1 MKKRAFLSA
10 ALLILSLVLLFTGCE
25 KVDLGDDTDTQNETT
40 ASTNPGVIFG
50 KWYSVANQTVV
61 VIPEALDTVTLY
73 QLKSGYFEYQKK
85 ISGSCTYEDHI
96 LTMVGDDGKTYSW
109 VFDAKTGSL
118 SASMGSDT
126 SAYKRCE
133 DLPTEHVATPF
144 PDLAGLNPEDIVT
157 LGKYTDLTHAADCT
171 AEAAISI
178 FQNYYKKVEK
188 TPLTITNRAAQRGDL
203 VNIDYKGYLDGVAFS
218 GGEAKSQD
226 VKLIENSGYIPGFAE
241 GVIGKAAGSTFDVN
255 VTFPEDYGNKDLA
268 GKAVVF
274 TMTLNKIYDLTIPDA
289 DVATYTENK
298 HTTYSSLLEE
308 ASSSFIKDDLWAQ
321 VLEGSNYENM
331 PESFYG
337 YFLAYYRDMYHHYA
351 AMYGMDYNVLLT
363 YYGISE
369 DDFVKAAK
377 QDALQFAVA
386 FALSAKNNIVYTQD
400 DFNAK
405 IEEYAKQ
412 LVDGGTHTH
421 DEAIAYINAT
431 ELPLIKADLI
441 VNTVIDW
448 IYAQNIK

>member
-1 MKKRAFLSA
+1 MKKRVFLSA
-10 ALLILSLVLLFTGCE
+10 FLLLLALVMLFASCE
-25 KVDLGDDTDTQNETT
+25 KVDLGDDTDTQGETT
-40 ASTNPGVIFG
+40 ANTNPGVIYG
-50 KWYSVANQTVV
+50 KWYSAANQTVV

-96 LTMVGDDGKTYSW
+96 LTMTGDDGKTYSW
-109 VFDAKTGSL
+109 VFNAKTGSL

-126 SAYKRCE
+126 SAYTRCE
-133 DLPTEHVATPF
+133 DLPTEHISTPF
-144 PDLAGLNPEDIVT
+144 PDFAKLKPEDLVT
-157 LGKYTDLTHAADCT
+157 LGKFTELTHSADCV

-178 FQNYYKKVEK
+178 FQNYYKKVDK
-188 TPLTITNRAAQRGDL
+188 TPSTITDREAKRGDL

-226 VKLIENSGYIPGFAE
+226 ISLIENSGYIPGFAE
-241 GVIGKAAGSTFDVN
+241 GVIGKNAGSTFDVN
-255 VTFPEDYGNKDLA
+255 VTFPEDYGNEELA

-298 HTTYSSLLEE
+298 HTTYQSLLDE
-308 ASSSFIKDDLWAQ
+308 ASSSFIKDDLWSQ
-321 VLEGSNYENM
+321 VLKASKCENM

-386 FALSAKNNIVYTQD
+386 FALSANNSISYSQTD
-400 DFNAK
+400 YDTK
-405 IEEYAKQ
+405 IEEYVKQ
-412 LVDGGTHTH
+412 LVDGGTHTR
-421 DEAIAYINAT
+421 DEALAYINAS
-431 ELPLIKADLI
+431 ELPLIKADLT

-448 IYAQNIK
+448 IYTQNVK

>member
-1 MKKRAFLSA
+1 
-10 ALLILSLVLLFTGCE
+10 
-25 KVDLGDDTDTQNETT
+25 
-40 ASTNPGVIFG
+40 
-50 KWYSVANQTVV
+50 
-61 VIPEALDTVTLY
+61 
-73 QLKSGYFEYQKK
+73 
-85 ISGSCTYEDHI
+85 
-96 LTMVGDDGKTYSW
+96 MVGDDGKTYSW

-144 PDLAGLNPEDIVT
+144 PDFAGLKPEDIVT
-157 LGKYTDLTHAADCT
+157 LGKHSDLTPAVDCT

-188 TPLTITNRAAQRGDL
+188 TPLTITNRAAQKGDL

-321 VLEGSNYENM
+321 VLEGSNCENM

-351 AMYGMDYNVLLT
+351 AMYGMDYTVFLT
-363 YYGISE
+363 YNGITE
-369 DDFVKAAK
+369 DDFVNAAK
-377 QDALQFAVA
+377 QDAMQFAVA

-431 ELPLIKADLI
+431 ELPLIKAYLI